1 MRENYTQITSQDL
14 TGKKDAISCRML
26 VSLLSHEC
34 VEIPYS
40 WNWEWQSKI
49 YVSFFC
55 KNSVNSQI
63 CSSLGALNP
72 ILPLLLIII
81 TGIKELNFICLTC
94 SGHYRERH
102 SAVCRAL

>member
-40 WNWEWQSKI
+40 WNWE
-49 YVSFFC
+49 
-55 KNSVNSQI
+55 
-63 CSSLGALNP
+63 
-72 ILPLLLIII
+72 
-81 TGIKELNFICLTC
+81 
-94 SGHYRERH
+94 
-102 SAVCRAL
+102 